1 MSNEQKRKKLL
12 AQSREGPMTAPFHE
26 GDIASGICSSCRKP
40 VQTRFERRSVRPS
53 RSRVTFS
60 NVLVGVCT
68 ECDTAIALPRQSMAQ
83 LLELGAGK

>member
-1 MSNEQKRKKLL
+1 VK
-12 AQSREGPMTAPFHE
+12 A
-26 GDIASGICSSCRKP
+26 
-40 VQTRFERRSVRPS
+40 RFEMRSIKPT

-68 ECDTAIALPRQSMAQ
+68 ECNSTISVPRQSMAQ

>member
-1 MSNEQKRKKLL
+1 
-12 AQSREGPMTAPFHE
+12 MTAPFHE
-26 GDIASGICSSCRKP
+26 GDITSGICSSCRKP
-40 VQTRFERRSVRPS
+40 VQTRFETRSIRPT

-68 ECDTAIALPRQSMAQ
+68 ECNSTIAVPRQSMAQ